1 MLLGFAQQNKPEDIE
16 RILEASK
23 MELRWGAL
31 DPSEGNSVGQ
41 TALHVACL
49 WGNFEAAEC
58 LVRNKVGRAK
68 HVCTMLLQRFG
79 SAESRAVHDGF

>member
-1 MLLGFAQQNKPEDIE
+1 MLLSFAQQNKPEEIE

-23 MELRWGAL
+23 MELKWGAL

-58 LVRNKVGRAK
+58 LVNNKVR
-68 HVCTMLLQRFG
+68 VW
-79 SAESRAVHDGF
+79 